1 MWLVTGGAG
10 YIGAHVVRHIRATER
25 SVSVLDDLSTGDA
38 ARLPDDVELHVGRI
52 DDRDFVRAA
61 LVGVE
66 GVIHLAARKDV
77 AESVARPIWYQQE
90 NVTGLAVLLESMHEG
105 GVGRIVF
112 SSSAAVYGEPLGR
125 RIDES
130 ARCEPLNPYGRTKL
144 AGEWL
149 IADQCAATGLGATAL
164 RYFNVAGCDEPA
176 LAERSGNNLIPLVLA
191 GLMAGQEPRVFGR
204 DYPTPDGTC
213 VRDFIHVGDLAEAHV
228 VAVQELESREGQAHM
243 EVFNV
248 GTGSGY
254 SVLEVLQSVSRVTG
268 RPISPVWDPRR
279 PGDPAQVVADPTL
292 IGDRLDWHAQHD
304 LDAMVRSSW
313 EGMLAPVKE

>member
-1 MWLVTGGAG
+1 
-10 YIGAHVVRHIRATER
+10 
-25 SVSVLDDLSTGDA
+25 
-38 ARLPDDVELHVGRI
+38 
-52 DDRDFVRAA
+52 
-61 LVGVE
+61 
-66 GVIHLAARKDV
+66 
-77 AESVARPIWYQQE
+77 
-90 NVTGLAVLLESMHEG
+90 
-105 GVGRIVF
+105 VF